1 MRFLGEEG
9 DGRERRGEE
18 ETRAG
23 KAFLK
28 ARAQR
33 HVKLLNDTK
42 L

>member
-1 MRFLGEEG
+1 MRFREEG
-9 DGRERRGEE
+9 DGRERRGGDEG
-18 ETRAG
+18 R
-23 KAFLK
+23 KAFK